1 MRRLSFNALARSAI
15 AAFFLLAA
23 DAVRSQAKET
33 AGATAQPAG
42 ASSAATLRADAP
54 GTPSFVPWGN
64 TQVVVYKSRR
74 TLAVYRGGTFEK
86 EYPVVL
92 GLVPEG
98 RKRHANDARTPEGL
112 YHVVARQPHRRWQ
125 WFLEIDYP
133 NAADR
138 RAYESAVRAGRIP
151 DENGA
156 PFAIGSEVGIHGNDR
171 AEEQEK
177 GVDWTKG
184 CIAMRSADI
193 AELASRVP
201 VGTPVWIVE

>member
-1 MRRLSFNALARSAI
+1 MI

-23 DAVRSQAKET
+23 DAVRSRAEESAIAPT
-33 AGATAQPAG
+33 RPAG
-42 ASSAATLRADAP
+42 ASSVATTRADAP
-54 GTPSFVPWGN
+54 DKPSSEPWGN
-64 TQVVVYKSRR
+64 TQLVVYKSRR
-74 TLAVYRGGTFEK
+74 TLALYRSGNFEK
-86 EYPVVL
+86 EFPVVL

-112 YHVVARQPHRRWQ
+112 YHVVTRQPHRRWQ

-138 RAYESAVRAGRIP
+138 RAYQAAVRAGRIP

-171 AEEQEK
+171 AAEQEK

-184 CIAMRSADI
+184 CIAMKSADI